1 MDFIHGTKIRGAV
14 SIIAICLL
22 SCSIFLS
29 SCRRAPETETD
40 TLTFW
45 VTMSGEEAEAV
56 RLIGKKFTEESGI
69 AVDVREIGIFEIT
82 TKLELAAPAG
92 KGPDI
97 LSITHTSV
105 GALALMKLITPI
117 AMDIAPM
124 DVDTTDISNIS
135 ANITASLK
143 DCPESLVSAFTWS
156 GGEGKDAVLYG
167 VPLTVESYGLVINRG
182 IIKSVPDTMEE
193 LIETATNLTRDTDGD
208 GKVDTYGF
216 LTDPTNF
223 YFTFPF
229 YDANGAYIFAE
240 NAAGCYDTG
249 NLGFCTEGG
258 VSALTFM
265 QGLTQSRCGAPA
277 LIPKGIT
284 YPIISDLF
292 SKGKAAAMIHGT
304 YLIPYYRS
312 LGIDV
317 GYYPIPPFSDG
328 RRGCPLST
336 LMGIAVSAYS
346 DKKEDALKFVAFFL
360 RPENMRAYFEAS
372 GGVRVMVNPKIYT
385 DEDYEREPTLET
397 SVKIAGDSLPFP
409 NDPAGELVW
418 DAFADGASLTL
429 EGKSTPKDALCT
441 MEERLKTVISEIK
454 K

>member
-1 MDFIHGTKIRGAV
+1 MYFVHGTTKRGAV
-14 SIIAICLL
+14 SIIAIPLLL
-22 SCSIFLS
+22 SLALFG
-29 SCRRAPETETD
+29 SCRGTPEAETP

-45 VTMSGEEAEAV
+45 VTMSSEEAKAV
-56 RLIGKKFTEESGI
+56 RLIGKRFTEKSGI
-69 AVDVREIGIFEIT
+69 KVDVREIGIFEIT

-92 KGPDI
+92 KGPDV

-105 GALALMKLITPI
+105 GALALMKLIAPM
-117 AMDIAPM
+117 AMDIASL
-124 DVDTTDISNIS
+124 DADIIDMS
-135 ANITASLK
+135 ASLK

-156 GGEGKDAVLYG
+156 GGDGRNAGLYG
-167 VPLTVESYGLVINRG
+167 VPLTVESYGLVINMEMV
-182 IIKSVPDTMEE
+182 KSAPDTVEE

-216 LTDPTNF
+216 LTDPTNL

-240 NAAGCYDTG
+240 DTAGVYDTG

-258 VSALTFM
+258 ISALMFM
-265 QGLTQSRCGAPA
+265 KGLTKIQGGAPP

-292 SKGKAAAMIHGT
+292 SRGKAAAMIHGT

-317 GYYPIPPFSDG
+317 GYHPIPPFADG
-328 RRGCPLST
+328 RRGRPLST
-336 LMGIAVSAYS
+336 LMGVAVSAYS
-346 DKKEDALKFVAFFL
+346 NKKEDALTFVAFLL
-360 RPENMRAYFEAS
+360 RPENLRTYFEAS
-372 GGVRVMVNPKIYT
+372 GGVRVMANPLVYT
-385 DEDYEREPTLET
+385 DEDYKREPTLKT

-418 DAFADGASLTL
+418 DAFADGVNLTL

-441 MEERLKTVISEIK
+441 MEERLKTVISEMK
-454 K
+454 R